1 MNRRLVKS
9 HNKIIAGVCA
19 GWAEYLGIDPTVVR
33 LIYILLTLGTIG
45 FPGVIFYIICIII
58 MPNE

>member
-9 HNKIIAGVCA
+9 QDKKIAGVC
-19 GWAEYLGIDPTVVR
+19 GGFAEYLNLDPTVIRIV
-33 LIYILLTLGTIG
+33 YALLTLGTIG
-45 FPGVIFYIICIII
+45 FPGVLLYLICMFV

>member
-19 GWAEYLGIDPTVVR
+19 GWAEYLGIDPTVMR